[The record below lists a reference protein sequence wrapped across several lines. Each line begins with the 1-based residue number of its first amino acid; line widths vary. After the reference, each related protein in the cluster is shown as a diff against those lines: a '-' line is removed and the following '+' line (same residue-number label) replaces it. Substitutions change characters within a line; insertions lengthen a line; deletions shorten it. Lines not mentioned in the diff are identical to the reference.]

1 MEKKQFQLV
10 NGVYIKNLDGIYE
23 SYMIEDKGEF
33 YLFTI
38 NVSAENFQLFLKRV
52 CAEINTPGFLV
63 LEVPTNRQEE
73 QKLRNK
79 ESDPFHSDVYYL
91 DGGSN
96 ADFDNLL
103 NSYGELLINDGV
115 SNFGFG
121 SHNGYDEIFVQ
132 EYKII
137 NIFTNEPNKYE
148 AILEALNIEKQN
160 QIKTIWDNI
169 CPESPGQISTIN
181 IKNENIYD
189 VIENLKNVGM
199 YFHDRRER

>member
-1 MEKKQFQLV
+1 MDKKHFQLV
-10 NGVYIKNLDGIYE
+10 KGVYIKNLDGIHE
-23 SYMIEDKGEF
+23 SYMIEDKVE
-33 YLFTI
+33 YKLLTI
-38 NVSAENFQLFLKRV
+38 NVSAENFQMFLKRV
-52 CAEINTPGFLV
+52 CAQINTPGFFV
-63 LEVPTNRQEE
+63 VEVPTNIQDE

-79 ESDPFHSDVYYL
+79 ETAPFHSDVYYL

-96 ADFDNLL
+96 VDFENLL
-103 NSYGELLINDGV
+103 NRYGELLINDGG

-132 EYKII
+132 EYKVI

-148 AILEALNIEKQN
+148 TILEAMNIAKQN
-160 QIKTIWDNI
+160 QIKTILDNI
-169 CPESPGQISTIN
+169 SPESPGQISTVK

-199 YFHDRRER
+199 YFHERRER